1 MKDAT
6 INKEYKFIAYL
17 WNVPWVTQT
26 RLSGGPTRSFEN
38 YGQLQ
43 RKCRSTLS
51 VTIIVILNCLRF
63 QYLLNFCQNNKL
75 PKKQVNR

>member
-1 MKDAT
+1 MKVKTKINTCKKMKDAT

-26 RLSGGPTRSFEN
+26 RLSGGPTRSLKN

-43 RKCRSTLS
+43 YKCRSTLS
-51 VTIIVILNCLRF
+51 VTIIVIF
-63 QYLLNFCQNNKL
+63 LLS
-75 PKKQVNR
+75 PISISS